1 VSASWTA
8 YVFGPFYALLP
19 KRWRHG
25 ARYGPETHLARAAFI
40 SGVGEAVLSL
50 VALGFWYM
58 SCLGLFSSRLAN
70 YIAKSQEGLASNWI
84 FGGSAGLLG
93 FATNPLTWLIVY
105 FCFEGV
111 IRAFAAL
118 ASDEVV
124 GTLPLYLFE
133 FGWRKMRRKR
143 AVPELPLVPD
153 EITPGRADC
162 DLQIASCR
170 RREDWKY
177 PYTLRYAGAYF
188 QVVDEKFITAGPR
201 PYIYSFRRLPAGE
214 IARGLHNYDPAD
226 VLRPQFKVQM

>member
-1 VSASWTA
+1 MSTSWTA

-19 KRWRHG
+19 KRWRSG
-25 ARYGPETHLARAAFI
+25 ARYGVESYLARAAFI

-58 SCLGLFSSRLAN
+58 SSLGLFSNHLAN
-70 YIAKSQEGLASNWI
+70 YIAKSQQGLASNWI

-93 FATNPLTWLIVY
+93 FATNPLTWLIIY

-124 GTLPLYLFE
+124 GTLPLYLLE
-133 FGWRKMRRKR
+133 FLWRKITSKR
-143 AVPELPLVPD
+143 AASDLPLVPD
-153 EITPGRADC
+153 EITPGGSTC
-162 DLQIASCR
+162 DIQIASCR
-170 RREDWKY
+170 RREGWRY
-177 PYTLRYAGAYF
+177 PFTLRYAGAYF

-201 PYIYSFRRLPAGE
+201 PYIYSLRRLPAGE
-214 IARGLHNYDPAD
+214 IARGLQNYDPAD